1 MTPPQTH
8 QGDPPETD
16 VSDEADLWFLP
27 GPIEEYAGQSKS
39 GQSVPGKSVPGPS
52 VTGSSAPNPPAWAD
66 EVETLTP
73 WIRAEAQNAAKLG
86 QAAALLGALDDRLG
100 RVPDG
105 WRQRLALLEAVD
117 IGWLAGDRVGLD
129 QLSLWLSLRL
139 TRMQDDAQAL
149 ARTGW
154 AVRRLTGQLR
164 PDTDLIRFL
173 GRSEASAEGD
183 DRLSDRV
190 AGWTAMMA
198 AASDLHPISRAA
210 VGFNLWSLAGL
221 GQQGDRLEAAVT
233 AARFAATDSRG
244 GAVFAP
250 LALGGGRG
258 LRAYGPPSARMTQ
271 WYDGLSNAVRAAMRH
286 LDTLEAWQASAT
298 SAIAP
303 LSGRTPARLLQVVA
317 EWPVVSAR
325 MAEEATGASRAAIQ
339 RNLTWMEDKGILREV
354 TGQGRFRYWAARL
367 SP

>member
-1 MTPPQTH
+1 
-8 QGDPPETD
+8 

-27 GPIEEYAGQSKS
+27 GPIEEDAGQSESGQSKS
-39 GQSVPGKSVPGPS
+39 GQSVPVKRVPGPS
-52 VTGSSAPNPPAWAD
+52 VTVTSAPNPPARAD

-86 QAAALLGALDDRLG
+86 KAAALLGALDDRLG

-105 WRQRLALLEAVD
+105 WRQRLALLEAVE

-183 DRLSDRV
+183 DRLSGRV
-190 AGWTAMMA
+190 EGWTAMMS

-221 GQQGDRLEAAVT
+221 GHQGDRLEAAVT
-233 AARFAATDSRG
+233 AARFAASDSRG
-244 GAVFAP
+244 GGVFAP
-250 LALGGGRG
+250 LALGGGTG
-258 LRAYGPPSARMTQ
+258 LRAYGPPSARMAQ

-286 LDTLEAWQASAT
+286 LDALEAWQASST
-298 SAIAP
+298 LAIAP

-317 EWPVVSAR
+317 DWPVVSAR

-339 RNLTWMEDKGILREV
+339 RNLTWMEDKGLLREV
-354 TGQGRFRYWAARL
+354 TGQGRFRYWGARL